1 MKEKVYRIYVKK
13 EAEYVI
19 KAKSEAQ
26 ACMIA
31 DEWLSERDFD
41 DYSINETED
50 EDDDWEFED

>member
-19 KAKSEAQ
+19 RAKSEEQ

-41 DYSINETED
+41 DYSITE
-50 EDDDWEFED
+50 EDADWEFED

>member
-19 KAKSEAQ
+19 KARSREQ

-41 DYSINETED
+41 DYSINEIED